1 MTDDNRPNGQPIT
14 TRDWVKA
21 AIFIAV
27 IVVLVILLF
36 MLGIGQFWGCG
47 AAYGC

>member
-1 MTDDNRPNGQPIT
+1 VTDDNQPTGQPAT
-14 TRDWVKA
+14 TRDWVRA
-21 AIFIAV
+21 AVFIAV

-36 MLGIGQFWGCG
+36 MLGIGQLTGCG